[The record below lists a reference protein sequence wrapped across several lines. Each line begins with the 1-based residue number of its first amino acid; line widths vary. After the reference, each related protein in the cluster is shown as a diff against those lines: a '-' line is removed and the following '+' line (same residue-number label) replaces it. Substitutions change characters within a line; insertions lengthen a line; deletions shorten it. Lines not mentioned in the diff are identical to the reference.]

1 MSPGRGDPGNA
12 LLKFILIEHP
22 RDTTRGG
29 LEEVLGAHPRVRVRQ
44 YRRKPAT
51 RIVLEEVLGVHPRV
65 QVRWYCMTEE
75 VLGAR
80 PKE

>member
-1 MSPGRGDPGNA
+1 M
-12 LLKFILIEHP
+12 
-22 RDTTRGG
+22 
-29 LEEVLGAHPRVRVRQ
+29 LGAHPRVRVRQ

-51 RIVLEEVLGVHPRV
+51 RIVLEEVLGVRPRV